1 MTEACRKEPFSR
13 RRARPAPLSPH
24 ANAYTRVSAA
34 FTMATIASANVAPQ
48 VSAPAC
54 SPGPLRT
61 PRDLERD
68 NWNPSQRK
76 AASRRSAPRRNP
88 PLTSSVLPHAPQRAA
103 LRATKAIAPSR
114 AAFVAKPQVRPG
126 SRDPTEPN
134 LRTCI
139 HRFLNGPPTLE
150 RPPVATLTQRPDR
163 SIYSAPSAASTSR
176 LAPPSTSRTTS
187 STSSRSAPS
196 TPTRAS
202 PTGRRLAASSPT
214 TGTTCS
220 TFAATMSS
228 M

>member
-1 MTEACRKEPFSR
+1 MPCAHVVSDPVTVYSWFISTGLARIRRADCVMTEACRKEPFSR

-134 LRTCI
+134 LE
-139 HRFLNGPPTLE
+139 P
-150 RPPVATLTQRPDR
+150 
-163 SIYSAPSAASTSR
+163 AST
-176 LAPPSTSRTTS
+176 
-187 STSSRSAPS
+187 
-196 TPTRAS
+196 
-202 PTGRRLAASSPT
+202 G
-214 TGTTCS
+214 
-220 TFAATMSS
+220 F
-228 M
+228 